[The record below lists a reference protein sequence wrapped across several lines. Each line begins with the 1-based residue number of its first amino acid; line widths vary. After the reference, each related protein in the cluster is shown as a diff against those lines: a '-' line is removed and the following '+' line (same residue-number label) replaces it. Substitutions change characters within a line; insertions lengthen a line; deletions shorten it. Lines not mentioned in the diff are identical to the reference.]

1 MYMSLHC
8 RCSIAVSSHDYS
20 PKSLVEGGRPKAAP
34 LGTKRRALVFV
45 GRLKAAL
52 YPERFLQLCFPAP
65 LTLSFQGPLITSTR
79 STSLSVYFSS
89 PSLQQNHRARTSW
102 ARLWRA
108 LISSIYIYMYSPIKA
123 CLRGSYFF
131 CEKERWGLTPGSSTR
146 VPWVTAPF
154 AFSLPLGKLGARVP
168 LWHPPLPLG
177 MLGARV
183 PTRHRHSSGSS
194 FALSLLLACLWLA
207 FSMPLACL

>member
-1 MYMSLHC
+1 MIISINAMYMSLPC
-8 RCSIAVSSHDYS
+8 RCPIAVLSHDYS

-79 STSLSVYFSS
+79 STWLSDYYSS

-108 LISSIYIYMYSPIKA
+108 LISSIYIVYVIYDIGTEILIVHCFATKMLKSFCKSIIFRGLETCRQDIAFYSSK
-123 CLRGSYFF
+123 
-131 CEKERWGLTPGSSTR
+131 TR
-146 VPWVTAPF
+146 VKAVY
-154 AFSLPLGKLGARVP
+154 KI
-168 LWHPPLPLG
+168 
-177 MLGARV
+177 
-183 PTRHRHSSGSS
+183 
-194 FALSLLLACLWLA
+194 
-207 FSMPLACL
+207 